1 MPTYEYQCKSKS
13 CQHKF
18 TLLQTLAEY
27 EKGKVACPKCKG
39 KSVKQVPSTFVAS
52 TSRKS

>member
-1 MPTYEYQCKSKS
+1 MPTYEYQCKSKN

-18 TLLQTLAEY
+18 TLFQTLAEY
-27 EKGKVACPKCKG
+27 EKGKVTCPKCKG
-39 KSVKQVPSTFVAS
+39 KRVKQFPSTFIAS